1 MTSCRFYQPWRAAN
15 RLVIYSDILHAIGNT
30 PLIELSRIG
39 AKPGVRIFAK
49 LEGQNPSGSLKDRI
63 ALEMV
68 EDAEARGALKPGQ
81 PILEPSSGNT
91 GISLALVARLK
102 GHPVKIVMPDNTSI
116 ERRQLLELF
125 GAEIDLSDG
134 KYGSNGSIDRAFDL
148 AKSGDYFMP
157 YQYGNAANPRAH
169 YRTTAPEIIADV
181 PDVDVFVA
189 GLGTGGTLMGVG
201 RRLKEHNPKIQVI
214 AVEPEQGDLVQGL
227 RNLGDGFIPPI
238 LDLDLLDGKII
249 CNSADAL
256 RAERILALDEGI
268 FGGVSSGAVLYGAIR
283 AARRMESG
291 TIVALLADG
300 GWKYLSTGLWA
311 KSPEAFAQ
319 DMAAKLWW

>member
-1 MTSCRFYQPWRAAN
+1 MIFQ
-15 RLVIYSDILHAIGNT
+15 DILHTIGNT
-30 PLIELSRIG
+30 PLVELSRISP
-39 AKPGVRIFAK
+39 KPGVRILAK
-49 LEGQNPSGSLKDRI
+49 LEGQNPSGSVKDRI
-63 ALEMV
+63 ALEMLD
-68 EDAEARGALKPGQ
+68 DAERRGVLKPGQ
-81 PILEPSSGNT
+81 TILEPSSGNT

-102 GHPVKIVMPDNTSI
+102 GYPVKIVMPDNASV

-134 KYGSNGSIDRAFDL
+134 RYGSNGSIDRAWEL
-148 AKSGDYFMP
+148 AKTGEYFMP
-157 YQYGNAANPRAH
+157 YQYGNEANPNAH
-169 YRTTAPEIIADV
+169 YRTTGPEIIADV

-201 RRLKEHNPKIQVI
+201 RRLKEHNPRIRVV

-256 RAERILALDEGI
+256 RAERILALNEGI
-268 FGGVSSGAVLYGAIR
+268 FGGVSSGAVIYGAIR
-283 AARRMESG
+283 AAQRMDHG
-291 TIVALLADG
+291 IIVALLADG

-311 KSPEAFAQ
+311 KSPELFAQ

>member
-1 MTSCRFYQPWRAAN
+1 
-15 RLVIYSDILHAIGNT
+15 VVYSDILQAIGHT
-30 PLIELSRIG
+30 PLVELSRLS
-39 AKPGVRIFAK
+39 PNPRVRILAK

-68 EDAEARGALKPGQ
+68 EDGERRGELKPGAT
-81 PILEPSSGNT
+81 ILEASSGNT
-91 GISLALVARLK
+91 GIALAMVGRIK
-102 GHPVKIVMPDNTSI
+102 GYGVKVVIPENVSV

-125 GAEIDLSDG
+125 GAEVVLSDG
-134 KYGSNGSIDRAFDL
+134 SKGSNGAIDRAWEL
-148 AKSGDYFMP
+148 AKEGTYYMP

-169 YRTTAPEIIADV
+169 YRTTGQEIVDDA

-201 RRLKEHNPKIQVI
+201 RRLKEHNPKVRVI

-227 RNLGDGFIPPI
+227 RSLEDGFIPPI
-238 LDLDLLDGKII
+238 LDLDLLDGKIM

-256 RAERILALDEGI
+256 RGERLLAMSEGI
-268 FGGVSSGAVLYGAIR
+268 FAGISSGGVIYGAMR
-283 AARRMESG
+283 VAQRLEQG

-311 KSPEAFAQ
+311 KAPETFSE
-319 DMAAKLWW
+319 DMASKLWW